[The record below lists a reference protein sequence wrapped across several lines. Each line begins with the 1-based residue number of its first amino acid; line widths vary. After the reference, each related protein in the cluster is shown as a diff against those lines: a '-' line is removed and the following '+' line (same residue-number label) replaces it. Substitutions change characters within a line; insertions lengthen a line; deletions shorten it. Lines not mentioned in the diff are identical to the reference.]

1 MYLFLSKRILP
12 VDQILPWLCLIRTK
26 KQGNISF
33 CLLTYTKRPA
43 SQVNAFHKENIDV

>member
-12 VDQILPWLCLIRTK
+12 VDQILHSTK